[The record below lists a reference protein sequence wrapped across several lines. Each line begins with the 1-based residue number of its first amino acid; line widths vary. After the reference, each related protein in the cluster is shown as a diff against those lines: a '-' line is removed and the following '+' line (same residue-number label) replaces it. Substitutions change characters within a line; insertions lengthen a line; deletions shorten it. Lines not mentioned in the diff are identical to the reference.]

1 MRLGGWIGGATSLLV
16 IWLALAASARAAE
29 PRGAVLGPGDATAS
43 LWLSDFED
51 YARAIR
57 AAESSVAR
65 LEERRARS
73 DHLASDAVANLNYN
87 LALSLVELGAARMGS
102 GDYAGAEPPLTRAID
117 VAESHVAE
125 KPEVMS
131 DRRSVLVRALTVLG
145 ELRMKQGDLDDAEA
159 LLLRATSLYVEA
171 RDRSMH
177 AADFGALDSLARLL
191 LAKADHRR
199 AGAILSTP
207 PAGSDSRSY
216 IDLTRA
222 ELEIARAEYG
232 RAEDRL
238 ERHLKKSSVD
248 GPSVARCLQDLA
260 DIHAEAGDPALARP
274 LLERAIGILEK
285 VIGAEHPSLAAAL
298 DRLAAVK
305 LLLGAEPSEVVP
317 LVERALALRDKKLGT
332 GHVGRTTSLMLRGD
346 LALRRRDRA
355 AAERAY
361 REALALRERRLGD
374 RHPGVAE
381 ALAALGQLREEG
393 GEPEAAEPLYR
404 RALAIEEA
412 AFGPHHPRVARA
424 LQRLGRLRLDQGDLG
439 DARGLLARGADIQD
453 RRALAL
459 LPTASEEQRTA
470 FVSALRDDTDLL
482 LSLHADSAPSDPEAA
497 RLAFTAV
504 LRRKGIT
511 LDAAADRLA
520 ALRDRSSADDTV
532 LLKQFVSIQSQIVD
546 LAVRLPSSQQP
557 DELHAAIDALERQKE
572 AIEEE
577 IGRRGAA
584 LRIDDEPVTLDGVRA
599 ALPKGAALVEIVVR
613 RPRVPG
619 RDSEASDERF
629 AAPRAPPA
637 AARAPL
643 AASLAPLAVPLVPPA
658 APLAASLAPPSA
670 ASRAPQGPPSAASR
684 APLAW
689 GAPRYAAYVLHADGR
704 IAWAD
709 LGEAASVDARAA
721 DLRRAFAQPHR
732 DPQRPARALDERV
745 MQPLRAL
752 LGGARWLFLSPDG
765 ELNLVP
771 FGALV
776 DEHGRYLLEH
786 GSFTYLTS
794 GRDLLRSH
802 HHDPRR
808 AEPGLPALIVGA
820 PEFGSATRHARF
832 RREAPADAAP
842 HRRSIDMRALLFP
855 ALPGTLPEVTSI
867 AQWFPGATVLTGLDA
882 AEEALKAAAHP
893 RILHLATHGFFLPD
907 MDHATGAAGENPLL
921 RSGLALASAN
931 RPHDGPEDGVLT
943 ALEASALDLYG
954 TQLVVLSACET
965 GLGEVKR
972 SDGVYG
978 LRRALVL
985 AGAETQ
991 VMSLWK
997 IQDRETRNLMA
1008 SYYEK
1013 LAAGGGRVEAMRQA
1027 QLEMRSR
1034 PETAHPFYWAAFI
1047 VSGDGTA
1054 LDGREVAPR
1063 LAPAAASPSV
1073 PSLPPGP
1080 RGCACDSAGTGAS
1093 SATAANAATAA
1104 LLALGALA
1112 ARLRRPGVGR
1122 AGGARD
1128 AALSTTAN
1136 PEKAG
1141 PRSRWPWRMRRK

>member
-1 MRLGGWIGGATSLLV
+1 MDVTRWGGWIGGAASLLV

-29 PRGAVLGPGDATAS
+29 PRGAALGPGDATAS

-65 LEERRARS
+65 FEERRARS
-73 DHLASDAVANLNYN
+73 DAAANLSYN
-87 LALSLVELGAARMGS
+87 LALSLVELGAARMAS
-102 GDYAGAEPPLTRAID
+102 GDYPGAEPPLARAID
-117 VAESHVAE
+117 VAESHAAE
-125 KPEVMS
+125 KPEGMS
-131 DRRSVLVRALTVLG
+131 DRRRALVRALTVLG
-145 ELRMKQGDLDDAEA
+145 ELRMRQGDHGDAEA

-171 RDRSMH
+171 RDRSMS

-191 LAKADHRR
+191 LAKADYRR
-199 AGAILSTP
+199 ADAILSTP
-207 PAGSDSRSY
+207 PAGSESRAH

-232 RAEDRL
+232 RAEARL
-238 ERHLKKSSVD
+238 QRHLKKSSVD

-274 LLERAIGILEK
+274 LLERAVGILEK
-285 VIGAEHPSLAAAL
+285 VIGPEHPSLAAAL
-298 DRLAAVK
+298 DRLAAVQ
-305 LLLGAEPSEVVP
+305 LMLGAEPSAVEP
-317 LVERALALRDKKLGT
+317 LVERALALRDRKLGA
-332 GHVGRTTSLMLRGD
+332 GHVGRTTSVMLRGD
-346 LALRRRDRA
+346 LALRRGDRA

-361 REALALRERRLGD
+361 RDALALREQRLGD
-374 RHPGVAE
+374 GHPGVAE
-381 ALAALGQLREEG
+381 ALAALGQLREDG

-412 AFGPHHPRVARA
+412 AFGPRHPRVARA
-424 LQRLGRLRLDQGDLG
+424 LQRLGRLRLDQGELDE
-439 DARGLLARGADIQD
+439 AMGLLERGADIQD

-459 LPTASEEQRTA
+459 LPAASEEQRTA
-470 FVSALRDDTDLL
+470 FVGALRDETDLL
-482 LSLHADSAPSDPEAA
+482 LSLHADSAPSDPKAA
-497 RLAFTAV
+497 RLALTAV

-511 LDAAADRLA
+511 LDAAADRIA
-520 ALRDRSSADDTV
+520 ALRDRSSADDTA
-532 LLKQFVSIQSQIVD
+532 LLKQLVSIQSQIVD
-546 LAVRLPSSQQP
+546 LAVRLPASRHPS
-557 DELHAAIDALERQKE
+557 ELEEAIDALERQKA
-572 AIEEE
+572 AIEAE

-584 LRIDDEPVTLDGVRA
+584 LRVDDAPVTLDHVRA
-599 ALPKGAALVEIVVR
+599 SLPEGAALVELVVR
-613 RPRVPG
+613 RPRLPG
-619 RDSEASDERF
+619 RGGASPGARLASPLSPL
-629 AAPRAPPA
+629 AAPLSPLA
-637 AARAPL
+637 AQL
-643 AASLAPLAVPLVPPA
+643 AASLALPA
-658 APLAASLAPPSA
+658 AARSPA
-670 ASRAPQGPPSAASR
+670 

-689 GAPRYAAYVLHADGR
+689 GAPRYMAYVLHADGR
-704 IAWAD
+704 LAWAD
-709 LGEAASVDARAA
+709 LGEAASIDARAA
-721 DLRRAFAQPHR
+721 DLRRAFAELVR
-732 DPQRPARALDERV
+732 GPQRAARALDERV
-745 MQPLRAL
+745 MQPVRAL

-776 DEHGRYLLEH
+776 DEHGRYLLERS
-786 GSFTYLTS
+786 SFTYLTS
-794 GRDLLRSH
+794 GRDLLRAQ

-808 AEPGLPALIVGA
+808 AEPGVPALVVGA

-832 RREAPADAAP
+832 RREAPAGAAP
-842 HRRSIDMRALLFP
+842 ARRSVDLRALLFP
-855 ALPGTLPEVTSI
+855 ALPGTLPEVTAI
-867 AQWFPGATVLTGLDA
+867 ARRFPGATVLTGLDA
-882 AEEALKAAAHP
+882 TEEALKAAAHP

-907 MDHATGAAGENPLL
+907 MDPATGAAGENPLL

-931 RPHDGPEDGVLT
+931 RPEDGPEDGVLT
-943 ALEASALDLYG
+943 ALEASGLDLYG

-965 GLGEVKR
+965 GLGDVET

-1027 QLEMRSR
+1027 QLEMRAR

-1047 VSGDGTA
+1047 VSGDGAA

-1063 LAPAAASPSV
+1063 LAPTAAPPAVPSV
-1073 PSLPPGP
+1073 RPGP
-1080 RGCACDSAGTGAS
+1080 RGCACDAAGAGAPSAGAAS
-1093 SATAANAATAA
+1093 AA

-1112 ARLRRPGVGR
+1112 ARRRRPGAAPRRVPRDGASGR
-1122 AGGARD
+1122 SVTPGARIRCRARRARGGRDRRGGA
-1128 AALSTTAN
+1128 A
-1136 PEKAG
+1136 
-1141 PRSRWPWRMRRK
+1141 